1 MNKDENNV
9 PILILILIFRGKQ
22 GGISMSEVK
31 ITKEQAM
38 EKGFIVDD
46 GVVLVNMTPHDL
58 NIVQIDGSILT
69 VAPSG
74 FVPRCAS
81 SEVVDG
87 TIGNLIQVTRQT
99 LGEVEGLPESLPATF
114 YIVSRLVASAANRPD
129 LLVPGPLVR
138 DDQGKVVGCKGLSR
152 L

>member
-1 MNKDENNV
+1 MEEK
-9 PILILILIFRGKQ
+9 
-22 GGISMSEVK
+22 M
-31 ITKEQAM
+31 TKEEAM
-38 EKGFIVDD
+38 QKGFVVDE
-46 GVVLVNMTPHDL
+46 GIVLVNMTPHDL

-129 LLVPGPLVR
+129 LLVPGPLGR
-138 DDQGKVVGCKGLSR
+138 DDQGRVIGCKGLSR

>member
-1 MNKDENNV
+1 MVDEK
-9 PILILILIFRGKQ
+9 ILKN
-22 GGISMSEVK
+22 
-31 ITKEQAM
+31 
-38 EKGFIVDD
+38 GFVAED

-58 NIVQIDGSILT
+58 NIVQVDGTILT

-74 FVPRCAS
+74 FVPRCS
-81 SEVVDG
+81 STEETDGIIGG
-87 TIGNLIQVTRQT
+87 TIAVTRQT

-138 DDQGKVVGCKGLSR
+138 DDKGRVVGCKGLSR

>member
-1 MNKDENNV
+1 MLKE
-9 PILILILIFRGKQ
+9 
-22 GGISMSEVK
+22 EVLK
-31 ITKEQAM
+31 
-38 EKGFIVDD
+38 KGFICDD
-46 GVVLVNMTPHDL
+46 GVVLVNLTPHDM
-58 NIVQIDGSILT
+58 NIVQVNGEVLT

-74 FVPRCAS
+74 ICPRCSS

-87 TIGNLIQVTRQT
+87 TIGGLIQVTRQT

-138 DDQGKVVGCKGLSR
+138 DDQGRVIGCKGLSR

>member
-1 MNKDENNV
+1 MLKE
-9 PILILILIFRGKQ
+9 
-22 GGISMSEVK
+22 EVLK
-31 ITKEQAM
+31 
-38 EKGFIVDD
+38 KGFICDD
-46 GVVLVNMTPHDL
+46 GVVLVNLTPHDM
-58 NIVQIDGSILT
+58 NIVQVNGEVLT

-74 FVPRCAS
+74 ICPRCSS

-87 TIGNLIQVTRQT
+87 TIGGLIQVTRQT
-99 LGEVEGLPESLPATF
+99 LGEVEGLPESFPATF

-138 DDQGKVVGCKGLSR
+138 DDQGRVIGCKGLSR

>member
-1 MNKDENNV
+1 
-9 PILILILIFRGKQ
+9 
-22 GGISMSEVK
+22 MSEVK

-74 FVPRCAS
+74 WVPRCSS
-81 SEVVDG
+81 SEEIDG
-87 TIGNLIQVTRQT
+87 TIGLINITKQT
-99 LGEVEGLPESLPATF
+99 LGDVTGLPESLPGTF

-138 DDQGKVVGCKGLSR
+138 DDKGRVIGCKGLSR